1 MSKKDNILYFFLLAL
16 VFHLSLFIVRERGVK
31 GDAPVSLKSNSAPI
45 SVKIK
50 SPVIRKEAVV
60 VKKEV
65 TPPTPKEEKKPEP
78 KKIEP
83 PKKDIIKPDIKS
95 KIKDKKKK
103 VEKKKI
109 EEKKAEPIPPKTT
122 PNTEKIP
129 STPTTEQEILASG
142 NFSIGKDGIFTAASS
157 EGIEYKILKQVDP
170 DYPVQAER
178 IRYKKKVVITAR
190 FLVGLKGEVE
200 KINIINSHE
209 KFGFDKEV
217 EKALKQ
223 WKFHP
228 IYYKNKN
235 IKVYFTKDFIFEPK

>member
-83 PKKDIIKPDIKS
+83 PKKEIIKPDIKS

-109 EEKKAEPIPPKTT
+109 EEKKAEPIPTKTT
-122 PNTEKIP
+122 PNTEKVP
-129 STPTTEQEILASG
+129 STPTAEQEILASG
-142 NFSIGKDGIFTAASS
+142 NFSISKDGIFTAASS

>member
-31 GDAPVSLKSNSAPI
+31 GDAPISLKSNSAPI

-50 SPVIRKEAVV
+50 SPVIRKETVA
-60 VKKEV
+60 KKEV
-65 TPPTPKEEKKPEP
+65 VPPTPKEEKKPEP

-83 PKKDIIKPDIKS
+83 PKKEIVKPDIKS

-109 EEKKAEPIPPKTT
+109 EKKKVEPISPKTT
-122 PNTEKIP
+122 PNIEKVP
-129 STPTTEQEILASG
+129 STPTAEQEILASG
-142 NFSIGKDGIFTAASS
+142 NFSVSKDGIFTAASS
-157 EGIEYKILKQVDP
+157 DGIEYKILKQVDP
-170 DYPVQAER
+170 DYPIQAER

-190 FLVGLKGEVE
+190 FLVGLKGEIE

-209 KFGFDKEV
+209 KFGFNKEV

>member
-65 TPPTPKEEKKPEP
+65 TPPTSKEEKKPEP

-129 STPTTEQEILASG
+129 STPTAEQEILASG

>member
-50 SPVIRKEAVV
+50 SPVIRKETVV
-60 VKKEV
+60 VKKEI
-65 TPPTPKEEKKPEP
+65 TPPAPKEEK
-78 KKIEP
+78 
-83 PKKDIIKPDIKS
+83 KPDIKS

-109 EEKKAEPIPPKTT
+109 EEKKAEPIPTKTT
-122 PNTEKIP
+122 PNTEKVP
-129 STPTTEQEILASG
+129 STPTAEQEILASG

>member
-16 VFHLSLFIVRERGVK
+16 VFHLSLFTVRESGVK

-83 PKKDIIKPDIKS
+83 PKKEIIKPDIKS

-122 PNTEKIP
+122 PNTEKVP
-129 STPTTEQEILASG
+129 STPTAEQEILASG